1 MTEPGHQSA
10 TSPPSPPAR
19 RDPPGAY
26 ARDLESLSRAHL
38 TRARMLAMLAALTA
52 ILIVCALAGAT
63 FGSVHISIFRAF
75 NDSASPDHAIFFG
88 ARLPRVLMGI
98 VVGAVLAAVGAALQG
113 LVRNPL
119 AEGGILGISGG
130 GALGAIVALVA
141 LANWPGADAIV
152 PLAAFGAAL
161 LSTIAV
167 YRLALVDGQL
177 EPFTLLLVGVIF
189 NAFWGAAIMLVNSV
203 VNFYYA
209 HSILFWLMGSLES
222 PTYGEV
228 AIVAAL
234 GLTGFAILMF
244 RARDMNLL
252 SLGDEAAAE
261 LGVEVDAVRRTIF
274 FATSIMIGAAVS
286 VSGIISFV
294 GLIVPHMLRL
304 AFGADHRLLLPASL
318 IGGAAFMVAAD
329 LVARVAIAPAEI
341 PVGAITALCGG
352 PFFIYMLRRQGT
364 KPLAL

>member
-1 MTEPGHQSA
+1 VSA
-10 TSPPSPPAR
+10 AAAS
-19 RDPPGAY
+19 
-26 ARDLESLSRAHL
+26 HL
-38 TRARMLAMLAALTA
+38 TRSRLLSALGALT
-52 ILIVCALAGAT
+52 ILLVVCALAAAS
-63 FGSVHISIFRAF
+63 FGSAHISLTRAF
-75 NDSASPDHAIFFG
+75 ADVNSPDHAIFYG
-88 ARLPRVLMGI
+88 ARLPRVLMGV
-98 VVGAVLAAVGAALQG
+98 VVGAVLAAVGTALQA

-130 GALGAIVALVA
+130 GALGAIVALVMFA
-141 LANWPGADAIV
+141 QSGGGEWAV
-152 PLAAFGAAL
+152 PLCSFGAAL
-161 LSTIAV
+161 FSTVAV

-209 HSILFWLMGSLES
+209 HSILFWLMGSLEA
-222 PTYGEV
+222 PTYREV
-228 AIVAAL
+228 VIVALFAL
-234 GLTGFAILMF
+234 AGFAVLML

-252 SLGDEAAAE
+252 SLGDESAAE
-261 LGVEVDAVRRTIF
+261 LGVDVDALRRTIF
-274 FATSIMIGAAVS
+274 VATSVMIGAAVS

-294 GLIVPHMLRL
+294 GLIVPHVLRL
-304 AFGADHRLLLPASL
+304 VFGADHRLLLPASL

-352 PFFIYMLRRQGT
+352 PFFIYMLRREGRR
-364 KPLAL
+364 PLSL